1 MEKDPLN
8 KRNKLILQKKLNKII
23 LGFWNIFQKKKANNI
38 EDESHIND
46 ETSEELTFAKNFTE
60 AGGKFIYIDK
70 GDSVID
76 TFIKIKEENQWDKN
90 NVKCLSQSLSKN
102 LGINK
107 TNDIAENDDLKALV
121 IECEYLLSNTGR
133 MLISSNQIKN
143 NKLDSL
149 PDILIVIATSNQ
161 FVGDVSEG
169 MTRLKSKYSKK
180 FPTNIT
186 TINVRNK
193 FIEDD
198 FLSYG
203 NSAKDIYLIIS
214 DE

>member
-1 MEKDPLN
+1 LS
-8 KRNKLILQKKLNKII
+8 
-23 LGFWNIFQKKKANNI
+23 FWDLFQKKKTNKI
-38 EDESHIND
+38 KDESHVND
-46 ETSEELTFAKNFTE
+46 ETSEELIFAKKFTE

-76 TFIKIKEENQWDKN
+76 TFTKIKDENQWDKN
-90 NVKCLSQSLSKN
+90 NVKCLSPALSKN
-102 LGINK
+102 LAIKK
-107 TNDIAENDDLKALV
+107 TNDIVEEEDLKALV
-121 IECEYLLSNTGR
+121 IECEFLLSNSGR

-149 PDILIVIATSNQ
+149 PDVLIVIARSNQ

-186 TINVRNK
+186 TINVKNK

>member
-1 MEKDPLN
+1 M
-8 KRNKLILQKKLNKII
+8 
-23 LGFWNIFQKKKANNI
+23 GFWDLFQKKKTNDTK
-38 EDESHIND
+38 DESHDND
-46 ETSEELTFAKNFTE
+46 EASEELVFAKKFTE

-76 TFIKIKEENQWDKN
+76 TFTKIKEENQWDKN
-90 NVKCLSQSLSKN
+90 NVKCLSPALSKN
-102 LGINK
+102 LGIKK

-133 MLISSNQIKN
+133 ILISSNQIKN
-143 NKLDSL
+143 NKIDSL

-169 MTRLKSKYSKK
+169 MTKLKSKYSKK
-180 FPTNIT
+180 FPMNIT
-186 TINVRNK
+186 TINVKNK

-203 NSAKDIYLIIS
+203 KNAKDIYLIIS

>member
-1 MEKDPLN
+1 M
-8 KRNKLILQKKLNKII
+8 
-23 LGFWNIFQKKKANNI
+23 GFWNIFQKKKANNI
-38 EDESHIND
+38 EDENHIND

-76 TFIKIKEENQWDKN
+76 TFTKIKEENQWDKN

-107 TNDIAENDDLKALV
+107 TNDVAENDDLKALV

-149 PDILIVIATSNQ
+149 PDILIVIATSSQ

>member
-1 MEKDPLN
+1 M
-8 KRNKLILQKKLNKII
+8 
-23 LGFWNIFQKKKANNI
+23 GFWDLFQKKKTNDTK
-38 EDESHIND
+38 DESHDND
-46 ETSEELTFAKNFTE
+46 QTSEELVFAKKFTE

-76 TFIKIKEENQWDKN
+76 TFTKIKEENQWDKN
-90 NVKCLSQSLSKN
+90 NVKCLTPALSKN
-102 LGINK
+102 LGIKK

-133 MLISSNQIKN
+133 ILISSNQIKN
-143 NKLDSL
+143 NKIDSL

-169 MTRLKSKYSKK
+169 MTKLKSKYSKK
-180 FPTNIT
+180 FPMNIT
-186 TINVRNK
+186 TINVKNK

-203 NSAKDIYLIIS
+203 KNAKDIYLIIS

>member
-1 MEKDPLN
+1 
-8 KRNKLILQKKLNKII
+8 
-23 LGFWNIFQKKKANNI
+23 LGFWDIFQKKKANNI
-38 EDESHIND
+38 EDENHIND
-46 ETSEELTFAKNFTE
+46 QTSEELTFAKNFTE

-76 TFIKIKEENQWDKN
+76 TFTKIKEENQWDKN
-90 NVKCLSQSLSKN
+90 NVKCLSPSLSKN
-102 LGINK
+102 LNINK

-149 PDILIVIATSNQ
+149 PDILIVIATSSQ

>member
-1 MEKDPLN
+1 
-8 KRNKLILQKKLNKII
+8 
-23 LGFWNIFQKKKANNI
+23 LGFWDLFQKKKDNNI
-38 EDESHIND
+38 KDENHIND
-46 ETSEELTFAKNFTE
+46 ETSEELVFAKNFTE

-76 TFIKIKEENQWDKN
+76 TFTKIKEENQWDKN
-90 NVKCLSQSLSKN
+90 NVMSLSQALSKN
-102 LGINK
+102 LGIKK
-107 TNDIAENDDLKALV
+107 TKDVTENDDLKALV
-121 IECEYLLSNTGR
+121 VECEYLLSNTGR

-143 NKLDSL
+143 NKIDSL

-169 MTRLKSKYSKK
+169 MTRLKAKYSKK

>member
-1 MEKDPLN
+1 M
-8 KRNKLILQKKLNKII
+8 
-23 LGFWNIFQKKKANNI
+23 GFWNIFQKKKANNI

-76 TFIKIKEENQWDKN
+76 TFTKIKEENQWDKN
-90 NVKCLSQSLSKN
+90 NVKCLSPSLSKN

-107 TNDIAENDDLKALV
+107 TNDVAENDDLKALV

-149 PDILIVIATSNQ
+149 PDILIVIATSSQ

>member
-1 MEKDPLN
+1 M
-8 KRNKLILQKKLNKII
+8 
-23 LGFWNIFQKKKANNI
+23 GFWDLFQKKKTNDTK
-38 EDESHIND
+38 DESHDND
-46 ETSEELTFAKNFTE
+46 QTSEELVFAKKFTE

-76 TFIKIKEENQWDKN
+76 TFTKIKEENKWDKN
-90 NVKCLSQSLSKN
+90 NVKCLTPALSKN
-102 LGINK
+102 LGIKK

-133 MLISSNQIKN
+133 ILISSNQIKN
-143 NKLDSL
+143 NKIDSL

-169 MTRLKSKYSKK
+169 MTKLKSKYSKK
-180 FPTNIT
+180 FPMNIT
-186 TINVRNK
+186 TINVKNK

-203 NSAKDIYLIIS
+203 KNAKDIYLIIS

>member
-1 MEKDPLN
+1 M
-8 KRNKLILQKKLNKII
+8 
-23 LGFWNIFQKKKANNI
+23 GFWDLFQKKETNDRK
-38 EDESHIND
+38 DESHDND
-46 ETSEELTFAKNFTE
+46 EASQELVFAKKFTD
-60 AGGKFIYIDK
+60 AGGKFIYIDE

-76 TFIKIKEENQWDKN
+76 TFTKIKEENQWDKN
-90 NVKCLSQSLSKN
+90 NVKSLSPVLSKN
-102 LGINK
+102 LGIK
-107 TNDIAENDDLKALV
+107 KINDISENDDLKALV

-133 MLISSNQIKN
+133 MLISSKQIKN
-143 NKLDSL
+143 NKVDLL
-149 PDILIVIATSNQ
+149 PDILIVIATSDQ

-169 MTRLKSKYSKK
+169 MTKLKSKYSNK

-186 TINVRNK
+186 TINVKNK

>member
-1 MEKDPLN
+1 MS
-8 KRNKLILQKKLNKII
+8 
-23 LGFWNIFQKKKANNI
+23 FWDLFQKKKTNKI
-38 EDESHIND
+38 KDESHVND
-46 ETSEELTFAKNFTE
+46 ETSEELIFAKKFTE

-76 TFIKIKEENQWDKN
+76 TFTKIKDENQWDKN
-90 NVKCLSQSLSKN
+90 NVKCLSPALSKN
-102 LGINK
+102 LAIKK
-107 TNDIAENDDLKALV
+107 TNDIVEEEDLKALV
-121 IECEYLLSNTGR
+121 IECEFLLSNSGR

-149 PDILIVIATSNQ
+149 PDVLIVIARSNQ

-186 TINVRNK
+186 TINVKNK

-203 NSAKDIYLIIS
+203 NSAKEIYLIIS

>member
-1 MEKDPLN
+1 M
-8 KRNKLILQKKLNKII
+8 
-23 LGFWNIFQKKKANNI
+23 GFWDLFQKKKTNDTK
-38 EDESHIND
+38 DESHDND
-46 ETSEELTFAKNFTE
+46 EASEELVFAKNFTE

-70 GDSVID
+70 DDSVID
-76 TFIKIKEENQWDKN
+76 TFTKIKEENQWDKN
-90 NVKCLSQSLSKN
+90 NVKCLTPALSKN
-102 LGINK
+102 LGIKK

-133 MLISSNQIKN
+133 ILISSNQIKN
-143 NKLDSL
+143 NKIDSL

-169 MTRLKSKYSKK
+169 MTKLKSKYSKK
-180 FPTNIT
+180 FPMNIT
-186 TINVRNK
+186 TINVKNK

-203 NSAKDIYLIIS
+203 KNAKDIYLIIS

>member
-1 MEKDPLN
+1 M
-8 KRNKLILQKKLNKII
+8 
-23 LGFWNIFQKKKANNI
+23 GFWDLFQKKKASNI
-38 EDESHIND
+38 KDKSHIDD
-46 ETSEELTFAKNFTE
+46 ETSKELLFAKNFTE

-70 GDSVID
+70 GDSIID
-76 TFIKIKEENQWDKN
+76 TFTKIKEENQWDKN
-90 NVKCLSQSLSKN
+90 NVKCLSSALSKN
-102 LGINK
+102 LGIKK
-107 TNDIAENDDLKALV
+107 TKDIFENDDLKALV

-161 FVGDVSEG
+161 FVSDVSEG
-169 MTRLKSKYSKK
+169 MTRLKSKYLKK

-186 TINVRNK
+186 TINIRNK

>member
-1 MEKDPLN
+1 M
-8 KRNKLILQKKLNKII
+8 
-23 LGFWNIFQKKKANNI
+23 GFWDLFQKKKDNNI
-38 EDESHIND
+38 KDENHIND
-46 ETSEELTFAKNFTE
+46 ETSEELVFAKNFTE

-76 TFIKIKEENQWDKN
+76 TFTKIKEENQWDKN
-90 NVKCLSQSLSKN
+90 NVMSLSQALSKN
-102 LGINK
+102 LGIKK
-107 TNDIAENDDLKALV
+107 TKDVTENDDLKALV
-121 IECEYLLSNTGR
+121 VECEYLLSNTGR

-143 NKLDSL
+143 NKIDSL

-169 MTRLKSKYSKK
+169 MTRLKAKYSKK

>member
-1 MEKDPLN
+1 M
-8 KRNKLILQKKLNKII
+8 
-23 LGFWNIFQKKKANNI
+23 GFWDLFQKKKTDDTN
-38 EDESHIND
+38 DESHDND
-46 ETSEELTFAKNFTE
+46 EASEELVFAKNFTE

-76 TFIKIKEENQWDKN
+76 TFTKIKEENQWDKN
-90 NVKCLSQSLSKN
+90 NVKCLSPALSKN
-102 LGINK
+102 LGIKK

-133 MLISSNQIKN
+133 ILISSNQIKN
-143 NKLDSL
+143 NKIDSL
-149 PDILIVIATSNQ
+149 PDVLIVIATSNQ

-169 MTRLKSKYSKK
+169 MTKLKSKYSKK
-180 FPTNIT
+180 FPMNIT
-186 TINVRNK
+186 TINVKNK

-203 NSAKDIYLIIS
+203 KNAKDIYLIIS

>member
-1 MEKDPLN
+1 MHPQKN
-8 KRNKLILQKKLNKII
+8 KVSAL
-23 LGFWNIFQKKKANNI
+23 
-38 EDESHIND
+38 
-46 ETSEELTFAKNFTE
+46 FAKNFTE

-70 GDSVID
+70 GDSIID
-76 TFIKIKEENQWDKN
+76 TFVKIKEENQWDKN
-90 NVKCLSQSLSKN
+90 DVKCISPSLSKN
-102 LGINK
+102 LGIKK
-107 TNDIAENDDLKALV
+107 TKDIAEENDLKALV

-143 NKLDSL
+143 NKLESL

-169 MTRLKSKYSKK
+169 MTRLKSKYLKK
-180 FPTNIT
+180 IPTNIT
-186 TINVRNK
+186 TINIRNK

-203 NSAKDIYLIIS
+203 NSAKEIYLIIS

>member
-1 MEKDPLN
+1 
-8 KRNKLILQKKLNKII
+8 
-23 LGFWNIFQKKKANNI
+23 LGFWDLFQKKKTNNI
-38 EDESHIND
+38 KDESHDND
-46 ETSEELTFAKNFTE
+46 ETSEELVFAKKFTE

-76 TFIKIKEENQWDKN
+76 TFTKIKEENQWDKN
-90 NVKCLSQSLSKN
+90 NVKCLSPALSKN
-102 LGINK
+102 LAIKK
-107 TNDIAENDDLKALV
+107 TNDIAENEDLKALV
-121 IECEYLLSNTGR
+121 IECEFLLSNSGR

-186 TINVRNK
+186 TINVKNK

>member
-1 MEKDPLN
+1 M
-8 KRNKLILQKKLNKII
+8 
-23 LGFWNIFQKKKANNI
+23 GFWDLFQKKKTDDTN
-38 EDESHIND
+38 DESHDND
-46 ETSEELTFAKNFTE
+46 EASEELVFAKNFTE

-76 TFIKIKEENQWDKN
+76 TFTKIKEENQWDKN
-90 NVKCLSQSLSKN
+90 NVKCLSPALSKN
-102 LGINK
+102 LGIKK

-133 MLISSNQIKN
+133 ILISSNQIKN
-143 NKLDSL
+143 NKIDSL

-169 MTRLKSKYSKK
+169 MTKLKSKYSKK
-180 FPTNIT
+180 FPMNIT
-186 TINVRNK
+186 TINVKNK

-203 NSAKDIYLIIS
+203 KNAKDIYLIIS

>member
-1 MEKDPLN
+1 M
-8 KRNKLILQKKLNKII
+8 
-23 LGFWNIFQKKKANNI
+23 GFWDLFQKKKDNNI
-38 EDESHIND
+38 KDENHIND
-46 ETSEELTFAKNFTE
+46 ETSEELVFAKNFTE

-76 TFIKIKEENQWDKN
+76 TFAKIKEENQWDKN
-90 NVKCLSQSLSKN
+90 NVMSLSQALSKN
-102 LGINK
+102 LGIKK
-107 TNDIAENDDLKALV
+107 TKDVTENDDLKALV
-121 IECEYLLSNTGR
+121 VECEYLLSNTGR

-143 NKLDSL
+143 NKIDSL

-169 MTRLKSKYSKK
+169 MTRLKAKYSKK

>member
-1 MEKDPLN
+1 M
-8 KRNKLILQKKLNKII
+8 
-23 LGFWNIFQKKKANNI
+23 GFWDIFQKKKANNI
-38 EDESHIND
+38 EDENHIND
-46 ETSEELTFAKNFTE
+46 QTSEELTFAKNFTE

-76 TFIKIKEENQWDKN
+76 TFTKIKEENQWDKN
-90 NVKCLSQSLSKN
+90 NVKCLSPSLSKN

-107 TNDIAENDDLKALV
+107 TNDVAENDDLKALV

-149 PDILIVIATSNQ
+149 PDILIVIATSSQ

>member
-1 MEKDPLN
+1 M
-8 KRNKLILQKKLNKII
+8 
-23 LGFWNIFQKKKANNI
+23 GFWDLFQKKKTDDTK
-38 EDESHIND
+38 DESHDND
-46 ETSEELTFAKNFTE
+46 EASEELVFAKKFTE

-76 TFIKIKEENQWDKN
+76 TFTKIKDENQWNKN
-90 NVKCLSQSLSKN
+90 NVKCLSPALSKN
-102 LGINK
+102 LAIKK
-107 TNDIAENDDLKALV
+107 TNDIAEEEDLKALV
-121 IECEYLLSNTGR
+121 IECEFLLSNSGR

-149 PDILIVIATSNQ
+149 PDVLIVIARSNQ

-186 TINVRNK
+186 TINVKNK

>member
-1 MEKDPLN
+1 M
-8 KRNKLILQKKLNKII
+8 
-23 LGFWNIFQKKKANNI
+23 GFWDLFQKKKTNNI
-38 EDESHIND
+38 KDESHDND
-46 ETSEELTFAKNFTE
+46 ETSEELVFAKKFTE

-76 TFIKIKEENQWDKN
+76 TFTKIKEENQWDKN
-90 NVKCLSQSLSKN
+90 NVKCLSPALSKN
-102 LGINK
+102 LAIKK
-107 TNDIAENDDLKALV
+107 TNDIAENEDLKALV
-121 IECEYLLSNTGR
+121 IECEFLLSNSGR

-143 NKLDSL
+143 NKVDSL

-186 TINVRNK
+186 TINVKNK

>member
-1 MEKDPLN
+1 M
-8 KRNKLILQKKLNKII
+8 
-23 LGFWNIFQKKKANNI
+23 GFWDIFQKKKANNI
-38 EDESHIND
+38 KDESHIND
-46 ETSEELTFAKNFTE
+46 QTSEELTFAKNFTE

-161 FVGDVSEG
+161 FVSDVSEG

-186 TINVRNK
+186 TINIRNK

>member
-1 MEKDPLN
+1 M
-8 KRNKLILQKKLNKII
+8 
-23 LGFWNIFQKKKANNI
+23 GFWDIFQKKKANNI
-38 EDESHIND
+38 EDENHIND

-76 TFIKIKEENQWDKN
+76 TFTKIKEENQWDKN

-149 PDILIVIATSNQ
+149 PDILIVIATSSQ

>member
-1 MEKDPLN
+1 M
-8 KRNKLILQKKLNKII
+8 
-23 LGFWNIFQKKKANNI
+23 GFWDIFQKKKANNI
-38 EDESHIND
+38 EDENHIND
-46 ETSEELTFAKNFTE
+46 QTSEELTFAKNFTE

-76 TFIKIKEENQWDKN
+76 TFTKIKEENQWDKN
-90 NVKCLSQSLSKN
+90 NVKCLSPSLSKN
-102 LGINK
+102 LAIKK
-107 TNDIAENDDLKALV
+107 TNDIAENEDLKALV
-121 IECEYLLSNTGR
+121 IECEFLLSNSGR

-149 PDILIVIATSNQ
+149 PDILIVIATSSQ

>member
-1 MEKDPLN
+1 M
-8 KRNKLILQKKLNKII
+8 
-23 LGFWNIFQKKKANNI
+23 G
-38 EDESHIND
+38 
-46 ETSEELTFAKNFTE
+46 
-60 AGGKFIYIDK
+60 
-70 GDSVID
+70 
-76 TFIKIKEENQWDKN
+76 IK
-90 NVKCLSQSLSKN
+90 
-102 LGINK
+102 K
-107 TNDIAENDDLKALV
+107 TNDIAENENLKALV
-121 IECEYLLSNTGR
+121 IECEFLLSNTGR

-143 NKLDSL
+143 NKLDTL
-149 PDILIVIATSNQ
+149 PDILIVIASSSQ
-161 FVGDVSEG
+161 FVSDVSEG

-186 TINVRNK
+186 TINVKNK

>member
-1 MEKDPLN
+1 M
-8 KRNKLILQKKLNKII
+8 
-23 LGFWNIFQKKKANNI
+23 GFWDLFQKKKTNDTK
-38 EDESHIND
+38 DESHDND
-46 ETSEELTFAKNFTE
+46 EASEELVFAKNFTE

-70 GDSVID
+70 DDSVID
-76 TFIKIKEENQWDKN
+76 TFTKIKEENQWDKN
-90 NVKCLSQSLSKN
+90 NVKCLSPALSKN
-102 LGINK
+102 LGIKK

-133 MLISSNQIKN
+133 ILISSNQIKN
-143 NKLDSL
+143 NKIDSL
-149 PDILIVIATSNQ
+149 PEVLIIIATSNQ

-169 MTRLKSKYSKK
+169 MTKLKSKYSKK
-180 FPTNIT
+180 FPMNIT
-186 TINVRNK
+186 TINVKNK

-203 NSAKDIYLIIS
+203 KNAKDIYLIIS

>member
-1 MEKDPLN
+1 M
-8 KRNKLILQKKLNKII
+8 
-23 LGFWNIFQKKKANNI
+23 GFWDLFQKKKASNI
-38 EDESHIND
+38 KDKSHIDD
-46 ETSEELTFAKNFTE
+46 ETSEELLFAKNFTE

-70 GDSVID
+70 GDSIID
-76 TFIKIKEENQWDKN
+76 TFIKIKEENQWDNN
-90 NVKCLSQSLSKN
+90 NVKCLSSALSKN
-102 LGINK
+102 LGIKK
-107 TNDIAENDDLKALV
+107 TKDLFENDDLKALV

-161 FVGDVSEG
+161 FVSDVSEG
-169 MTRLKSKYSKK
+169 MTRLKSKYLKK

-186 TINVRNK
+186 TINIRNK
-193 FIEDD
+193 FVEDD

>member
-1 MEKDPLN
+1 MS
-8 KRNKLILQKKLNKII
+8 
-23 LGFWNIFQKKKANNI
+23 FWDLFQKKKTNKI
-38 EDESHIND
+38 KDESHVND
-46 ETSEELTFAKNFTE
+46 ETSEELIFAKKFTE

-76 TFIKIKEENQWDKN
+76 TFTKIKDENQWDKN
-90 NVKCLSQSLSKN
+90 NVKCLSQALSKN
-102 LGINK
+102 LAIKK
-107 TNDIAENDDLKALV
+107 TNDIVEEEDLKALV
-121 IECEYLLSNTGR
+121 IECEFLLSNSGR

-149 PDILIVIATSNQ
+149 PDVLIVIATSNQ

-169 MTRLKSKYSKK
+169 MTKLKSKYSKK
-180 FPTNIT
+180 FPMNIT
-186 TINVRNK
+186 TINVKNK

-203 NSAKDIYLIIS
+203 KNAKDIYLIIS

>member
-1 MEKDPLN
+1 M
-8 KRNKLILQKKLNKII
+8 
-23 LGFWNIFQKKKANNI
+23 GFWDLFQKKKASNI
-38 EDESHIND
+38 KDKSHIDD
-46 ETSEELTFAKNFTE
+46 ETSEELLFAKNFTE

-70 GDSVID
+70 GDSIID

-90 NVKCLSQSLSKN
+90 NVKCLSSALSKN
-102 LGINK
+102 LGIKK
-107 TNDIAENDDLKALV
+107 TKDLFENDDLKALV

-161 FVGDVSEG
+161 FVSDVSEG
-169 MTRLKSKYSKK
+169 MTRLKSKYLKK

-186 TINVRNK
+186 TINIRNK

>member
-1 MEKDPLN
+1 M
-8 KRNKLILQKKLNKII
+8 
-23 LGFWNIFQKKKANNI
+23 GFWDLFQKKKTDDTN
-38 EDESHIND
+38 DESHDND
-46 ETSEELTFAKNFTE
+46 EASEELVFAKNFTE

-76 TFIKIKEENQWDKN
+76 TFTKIKEENQWDKN
-90 NVKCLSQSLSKN
+90 NVKCLTPALSKN
-102 LGINK
+102 LGIKK

-133 MLISSNQIKN
+133 ILISSNQIKN
-143 NKLDSL
+143 NKIDSL

-169 MTRLKSKYSKK
+169 MTKLKSKYSKK
-180 FPTNIT
+180 FPMNIT
-186 TINVRNK
+186 TINVKNK

-203 NSAKDIYLIIS
+203 KNAKDIYLIIS

>member
-1 MEKDPLN
+1 M
-8 KRNKLILQKKLNKII
+8 
-23 LGFWNIFQKKKANNI
+23 GFWDLFQKKKDNNI
-38 EDESHIND
+38 KDENHIND
-46 ETSEELTFAKNFTE
+46 ETSEELVFAKNFTE

-76 TFIKIKEENQWDKN
+76 TFTKIKEENQWDKN
-90 NVKCLSQSLSKN
+90 NVMSLSQALSKN
-102 LGINK
+102 LGIKK
-107 TNDIAENDDLKALV
+107 TKDVTENDDLKALV
-121 IECEYLLSNTGR
+121 LECEYLLSNTGR

-143 NKLDSL
+143 NKIDSL

-169 MTRLKSKYSKK
+169 MTRLKAKYSKK

>member
-1 MEKDPLN
+1 M
-8 KRNKLILQKKLNKII
+8 
-23 LGFWNIFQKKKANNI
+23 GFWNIFQKKKANNI
-38 EDESHIND
+38 EDENHIND
-46 ETSEELTFAKNFTE
+46 QTSEELTFAKNFTE

-76 TFIKIKEENQWDKN
+76 TFTKIKEENQWDKN
-90 NVKCLSQSLSKN
+90 NVKCLSPSLSKN

-107 TNDIAENDDLKALV
+107 TNDVAENDDLKALV

-149 PDILIVIATSNQ
+149 PDILIVIATSSQ

>member
-1 MEKDPLN
+1 M
-8 KRNKLILQKKLNKII
+8 
-23 LGFWNIFQKKKANNI
+23 GFWDLFQKKKTNDTK
-38 EDESHIND
+38 DESHDND
-46 ETSEELTFAKNFTE
+46 QTSEELVFAKKFTE

-76 TFIKIKEENQWDKN
+76 TFTKIKEENQWDKN
-90 NVKCLSQSLSKN
+90 NVKCLSPALSKN
-102 LGINK
+102 LGIKK

-133 MLISSNQIKN
+133 ILISSNQIKN
-143 NKLDSL
+143 NKIDSL

-169 MTRLKSKYSKK
+169 MTKLKSKYSKK
-180 FPTNIT
+180 FPMNIT
-186 TINVRNK
+186 TINVKNK

-203 NSAKDIYLIIS
+203 KNAKDIYLIIS